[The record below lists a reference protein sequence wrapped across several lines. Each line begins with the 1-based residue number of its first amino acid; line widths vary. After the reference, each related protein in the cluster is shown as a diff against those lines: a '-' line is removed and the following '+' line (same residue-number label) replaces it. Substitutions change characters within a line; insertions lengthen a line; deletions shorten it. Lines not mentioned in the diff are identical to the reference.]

1 MVQWVR
7 YPAPNA
13 GDLGSIPGQVTKS
26 HMPQQRPGDS
36 QINKCLKKK
45 SLIKL
50 FCKSKTKIIFKDIFQ
65 NKLLL
70 DALCLSRGLANIFF
84 LKGERINILRVWTI
98 Q

>member
-45 SLIKL
+45 K
-50 FCKSKTKIIFKDIFQ
+50 FDK
-65 NKLLL
+65 
-70 DALCLSRGLANIFF
+70 AF
-84 LKGERINILRVWTI
+84 L
-98 Q
+98 

>member
-26 HMPQQRPGDS
+26 HVPQQRPRDS

-45 SLIKL
+45 K
-50 FCKSKTKIIFKDIFQ
+50 FDK
-65 NKLLL
+65 
-70 DALCLSRGLANIFF
+70 AF
-84 LKGERINILRVWTI
+84 L
-98 Q
+98 

>member
-1 MVQWVR
+1 MLKLVQARLQQYVNCELPDVQASFRKDRGGTSLVVQWVR

-45 SLIKL
+45 K
-50 FCKSKTKIIFKDIFQ
+50 FDK
-65 NKLLL
+65 
-70 DALCLSRGLANIFF
+70 AF
-84 LKGERINILRVWTI
+84 L
-98 Q
+98 